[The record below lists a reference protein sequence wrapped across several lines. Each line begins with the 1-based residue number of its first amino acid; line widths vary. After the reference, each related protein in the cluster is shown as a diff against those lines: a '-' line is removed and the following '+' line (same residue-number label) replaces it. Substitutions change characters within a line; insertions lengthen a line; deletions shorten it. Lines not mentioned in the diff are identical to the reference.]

1 MYWANFLHFYQPPT
15 QKKEILDR
23 VVKECYR
30 PVFEGFSKLPRA
42 RLTINF
48 SSCLTELLARNG
60 YEDVIKIISHLMIN
74 DQIELTVSA
83 KYHPLLPKIP
93 EQEIVRQIGLDME
106 TNEKYF
112 GKAAYAKATAG
123 KGFFPPEMAFN
134 LELAK
139 IIAGLGLK
147 WIVVDEMSYPGTC
160 HWDKVYKIEGL
171 PFGIYFRERDIS
183 FKLLSAQLGTER
195 MVVNQ
200 LGEKYQKDR
209 YLLTGMDGETF
220 GHHRPGLENLLFEMY
235 EAKSFDGIKISDLQ
249 KHFLEEEIIPRAS
262 TWSLMERDLV
272 KDMPFNRWDDPENEI
287 HAMQWKLTRLALK
300 SVEGQGE
307 SPERHLFD
315 QAIHSDQYWWAGAK
329 PWWSIELIEAGA
341 KQLKDVVNLS
351 NKSTDADK
359 KEANDLYVNILI
371 TSYEWQRS
379 GKVEKMARSEDEELR
394 QMNEP
399 NIRPEEQKEEIK
411 EMIKRIEKQML
422 GAAEHKEYE
431 RAALLRNRIKE
442 LEGYLKNNPVSK

>member
-139 IIAGLGLK
+139 IIAG
-147 WIVVDEMSYPGTC
+147 
-160 HWDKVYKIEGL
+160 
-171 PFGIYFRERDIS
+171 F
-183 FKLLSAQLGTER
+183 
-195 MVVNQ
+195 
-200 LGEKYQKDR
+200 
-209 YLLTGMDGETF
+209 
-220 GHHRPGLENLLFEMY
+220 
-235 EAKSFDGIKISDLQ
+235 
-249 KHFLEEEIIPRAS
+249 FLEI
-262 TWSLMERDLV
+262 
-272 KDMPFNRWDDPENEI
+272 
-287 HAMQWKLTRLALK
+287 
-300 SVEGQGE
+300 
-307 SPERHLFD
+307 
-315 QAIHSDQYWWAGAK
+315 
-329 PWWSIELIEAGA
+329 
-341 KQLKDVVNLS
+341 
-351 NKSTDADK
+351 
-359 KEANDLYVNILI
+359 
-371 TSYEWQRS
+371 
-379 GKVEKMARSEDEELR
+379 
-394 QMNEP
+394 
-399 NIRPEEQKEEIK
+399 
-411 EMIKRIEKQML
+411 
-422 GAAEHKEYE
+422 
-431 RAALLRNRIKE
+431 
-442 LEGYLKNNPVSK
+442 